1 MPPFMKNNW
10 TWYAY
15 YETALTISNKEIND
29 IMKLVKS
36 LQESGLL
43 IKGVS
48 ETSKNKPKEQKK
60 RIFGLLLGT

>member
-1 MPPFMKNNW
+1 MPPFMKKDW

-15 YETALTISNKEIND
+15 YGLETALTISNKEIND

-48 ETSKNKPKEQKK
+48 ETSKNKPKEQK
-60 RIFGLLLGT
+60 